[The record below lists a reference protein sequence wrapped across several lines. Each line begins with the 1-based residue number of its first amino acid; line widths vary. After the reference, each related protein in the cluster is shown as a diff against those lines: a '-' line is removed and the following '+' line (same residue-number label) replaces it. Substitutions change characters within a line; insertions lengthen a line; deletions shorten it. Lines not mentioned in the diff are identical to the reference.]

1 MFIAMNRFAV
11 KLEYEDAFV
20 TLWRS
25 RDSYLDGVDGFIS
38 FNLMRGEA
46 GDNVIDFATHTV
58 WVDEK
63 AFREWVKSD
72 AFKRAHQGPRP
83 DPDMFAE
90 PNKLELFESVL

>member
-1 MFIAMNRFAV
+1 
-11 KLEYEDAFV
+11 
-20 TLWRS
+20 
-25 RDSYLDGVDGFIS
+25 
-38 FNLMRGEA
+38 MRGEA

-63 AFREWVKSD
+63 AFREWVQSD